1 MPGGLLELAGEAG
14 AFNSKLISLPRLLI
28 LSALDPVPKGDL
40 TPFRDLSRGLG
51 LNDGVLFANLKVLIK
66 MGYVVGESIK
76 EGNEN
81 MTGYAITDVGRL
93 ELGKIVFWI
102 GRWAGGMGYG
112 KSGQSDSV
120 LQGAGHQTKGR

>member
-1 MPGGLLELAGEAG
+1 MAGESG
-14 AFNSKLISLPRLLI
+14 ALNSKLFSLPRLLI

-66 MGYVVGESIK
+66 MGYAIEEPIK
-76 EGNEN
+76 EENEK

-93 ELGKIVFWI
+93 ELRRIVFWI

-120 LQGAGHQTKGR
+120 LQGAGHQAKGR

>member
-1 MPGGLLELAGEAG
+1 MPGGLLDLAGESG
-14 AFNSKLISLPRLLI
+14 ALNSKLFSLPRLLI

-66 MGYVVGESIK
+66 MGYAIEEPIK
-76 EGNEN
+76 EENEK

-93 ELGKIVFWI
+93 ELRRIVFWI

-120 LQGAGHQTKGR
+120 LQGAGHQAKGR